1 MTRKFWIG
9 AVMALVVAL
18 ALPAADK
25 PDFSGSW
32 KLNSARSDF
41 GPMPPPDKW
50 DMVVEHKDPSLKVK
64 TTMANAQ
71 MGERNDE
78 AEYATDGTEKANG
91 ATTAVVT
98 WEGALIVFKTSRK
111 VNMQG
116 EQVEIKGEE
125 KWSLSED
132 GKTLT
137 VDAKLTAPMGEFQMK
152 RVLDKQ

>member
-1 MTRKFWIG
+1 MARKQWM
-9 AVMALVVAL
+9 AALVAL
-18 ALPAADK
+18 VFALTLPAADK
-25 PDFSGSW
+25 PDFSGNW
-32 KLNSARSDF
+32 KLNAAKSDF

-50 DMVVEHKDPSLKVK
+50 DVEVDHKDPSLKVK

-71 MGERNDE
+71 MGERTNSVD
-78 AEYATDGTEKANG
+78 YTTDGVEKTEG
-91 ATTAVVT
+91 PGVSTVV
-98 WEGALIVFKTSRK
+98 WEGSLIVFKSTRK

-116 EQVEIKGEE
+116 EQVEIKSEE

-137 VDAKLTAPMGEFQMK
+137 VDAMLTAPMGEFKMK

>member
-1 MTRKFWIG
+1 MTRKIWIG

-18 ALPAADK
+18 TLPAADK

-32 KLNSARSDF
+32 KLNAARSDF

-50 DMVVEHKDPSLKVK
+50 DMVVEHKDPNLKIK

-78 AEYATDGTEKANG
+78 AEYVTDGRETPVKE
-91 ATTAVVT
+91 TTAKVT
-98 WEGALIVFKTSRK
+98 WEGALIVFKTSRT

-116 EQVEIKGEE
+116 EKVEIKSEE

-137 VDAKLTAPMGEFQMK
+137 VDAKLSAPMGEFEMK

>member
-32 KLNSARSDF
+32 KLNSSRSDF

-78 AEYATDGTEKANG
+78 AEYATDGTEKTNG
-91 ATTAVVT
+91 PTTAAVT
-98 WEGALIVFKTSRK
+98 WEGALIVFKTTRK